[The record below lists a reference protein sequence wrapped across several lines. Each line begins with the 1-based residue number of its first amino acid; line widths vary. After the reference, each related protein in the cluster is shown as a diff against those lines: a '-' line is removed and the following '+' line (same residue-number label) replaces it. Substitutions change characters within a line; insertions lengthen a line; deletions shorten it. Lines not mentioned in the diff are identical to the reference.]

1 MAHLALHTRYGPWA
15 LVTGA
20 AQGLGAEFAKQLA
33 QAGFNLVLLDIN
45 SRSLDEVAE
54 QLRIHNP
61 VEIKTLV
68 VDLCNESFMAEVI
81 AATADLP
88 IHLLVNNAGISK
100 IGEFIPQSQSLLM
113 AQLNVNVRAVLLLTH
128 YWAEKMAA
136 KKKGGIIIVSSG
148 AAELPSAFNAAY
160 SASKAYELKLA
171 ESLWA
176 ELSGQGVD
184 VLGFMPVTT
193 ATEGVLS
200 QGYKA
205 SAAPRKMMSVEQS
218 VQEALFYLGK
228 RPSVLAGRSN
238 RWLTQLLFLLVPK
251 KQRIRLVGEQ
261 IRQMFGLSH

>member
-1 MAHLALHTRYGPWA
+1 MTRSTLYTRYGPWA

-20 AQGLGAEFAKQLA
+20 AQGLGAEFSKQLA

-45 SRSLDEVAE
+45 NSSLAEVAE
-54 QLRIHNP
+54 QLRVHHS
-61 VEIKTLV
+61 VEIKTLT
-68 VDLCNESFMAEVI
+68 VDLSGENFMEEVV

-88 IHLLVNNAGISK
+88 IYLLVNNAGISK
-100 IGEFIPQSQSLLM
+100 IGEFIPQSQSLLLT
-113 AQLNVNVRAVLLLTH
+113 QLNVNVRAVLLLTH

-136 KKKGGIIIVSSG
+136 EKRGGIIIVSSG

-176 ELSGQGVD
+176 ELSGLGVD
-184 VLGFMPVTT
+184 VLGFMPVAT
-193 ATEGVLS
+193 ATDGVLS
-200 QGYKA
+200 QGYRA
-205 SAAPRKMMSVEQS
+205 SAAQQKLMSAEQS
-218 VQEALFYLGK
+218 VQEALLYLGK

-251 KQRIRLVGEQ
+251 KQRIRIVGKQ